1 MKTARFAALLAAAA
15 LVLPTVHAQQDY
27 PNRPIKWIVPYLAG
41 TGPDITVRITAEALS
56 DVLKEPVVVENR
68 AGAGGNLAA
77 EYVARAEPDGY
88 TLLASPPHLLTIN
101 PLLYKL
107 SFDPTKLA
115 PVSIIAMYP
124 NVLLAG
130 PKLRAA
136 SMPDVITQARE
147 RPGAIAIASQGNGTL
162 SHLAAELFKSMAK
175 IDLLHVPYKGTAP
188 AMTDLLGGQ
197 VELMFDNLITAMPH
211 VKSGKL
217 RLIGVGGER
226 RIAAFPD
233 VPAISEV
240 LPGFRSETW
249 MALVAPPATPSAI
262 TDKLSAAVRR
272 AVHEPDFERLITEMQ
287 AEPVGNSPRE
297 MAEVI
302 RQETE
307 RWSRVIRDARITIQ

>member
-1 MKTARFAALLAAAA
+1 MRFLVALLLVA
-15 LVLPTVHAQQDY
+15 LCLDAGAQAYPAKPVRVL
-27 PNRPIKWIVPYLAG
+27 VPFPPGG
-41 TGPDITVRITAEALS
+41 TADLLTRLTAEKMTAS
-56 DVLKEPVVVENR
+56 FGQQFVVENR

-77 EYVARAEPDGY
+77 EHVARAEPDGY

-107 SFDPTKLA
+107 SFDPTRLA

-136 SMPDVITQARE
+136 SLQEVIAQARE

-175 IDLLHVPYKGTAP
+175 VNLLHVPYKGTAP

-217 RLIGVGGER
+217 RLLGVAGER
-226 RIAAFPD
+226 RIGAFAD

-249 MALVAPPATPSAI
+249 MALVAPPGTPAAI
-262 TDKLSAAVRR
+262 TEKLSAAVRR
-272 AVHEPDFERLITEMQ
+272 AVGEPDFRRLLGELQ
-287 AEPVGNSPRE
+287 AEPVGNTPRE
-297 MAEVI
+297 MAEVV
-302 RQETE
+302 RQESE
-307 RWSRVIRDARITIQ
+307 RWSRVIREARITIE

>member
-1 MKTARFAALLAAAA
+1 
-15 LVLPTVHAQQDY
+15 
-27 PNRPIKWIVPYLAG
+27 
-41 TGPDITVRITAEALS
+41 VRILVPFPPGGTADLLTRLTAEKMTAS
-56 DVLKEPVVVENR
+56 FGQQFVVENR

-77 EYVARAEPDGY
+77 EHVSRAEPDGY

-101 PLLYKL
+101 PLLYRL

-115 PVSIIAMYP
+115 PVSIIATYP

-136 SMPDVITQARE
+136 TLQELIAQARE

-175 IDLLHVPYKGTAP
+175 VDLLHVPYKGTAP

-217 RLIGVGGER
+217 RLLGVAGER
-226 RIAAFPD
+226 RIGAFAD
-233 VPAISEV
+233 VPAINEV

-249 MALVAPPATPSAI
+249 MALVAPPGTPGAV
-262 TDKLSAAVRR
+262 TEKLSAAVRR
-272 AVHEPDFERLITEMQ
+272 AVDQPDFRRLLTELQ
-287 AEPVGNSPRE
+287 AEPVGNTPRE
-297 MAEVI
+297 MADVI
-302 RQETE
+302 RQESE
-307 RWSRVIRDARITIQ
+307 RWSRVIREAHITID

>member
-1 MKTARFAALLAAAA
+1 MTLAGALLTA
-15 LVLPTVHAQQDY
+15 TAQPY
-27 PNRPIKWIVPYLAG
+27 PAKPVRVIVPFPPGG
-41 TGPDITVRITAEALS
+41 TADLLTRLTAEKMTAS
-56 DVLKEPVVVENR
+56 FGQQFVVENR

-77 EYVARAEPDGY
+77 EHVARAEPDGY

-115 PVSIIAMYP
+115 PVSIIALYP

-136 SMPDVITQARE
+136 SIEELIAQARE

-175 IDLLHVPYKGTAP
+175 INLLHVPYKGTAP

-197 VELMFDNLITAMPH
+197 VELLFDNLITAMPY

-217 RLIGVGGER
+217 RLLGVAGER
-226 RIAAFPD
+226 RIGAFPD
-233 VPAISEV
+233 VPAMTEV

-249 MALVAPPATPSAI
+249 MALVAPPGTPAAI
-262 TDKLSAAVRR
+262 TEKLSAAVRR
-272 AVHEPDFERLITEMQ
+272 AVDEPDFKRLLTELQ
-287 AEPVGNSPRE
+287 AEPGGNTPRE
-297 MAEVI
+297 MAEVV
-302 RQETE
+302 RQESE
-307 RWSRVIRDARITIQ
+307 RWSRVIREAHITIE

>member
-1 MKTARFAALLAAAA
+1 MRLLIALALATASVGAAAQA
-15 LVLPTVHAQQDY
+15 YPSKPVRIIVPFPPGGTADLLSRLTAEKLTASLAQQF
-27 PNRPIKWIVPYLAG
+27 
-41 TGPDITVRITAEALS
+41 
-56 DVLKEPVVVENR
+56 VVENR

-107 SFDPTKLA
+107 AFDPA
-115 PVSIIAMYP
+115 RFVPISIIATYP

-130 PKLRAA
+130 PKLRAT
-136 SMPDVITQARE
+136 SITEVIAAARE
-147 RPGAIAIASQGNGTL
+147 RPGALAIASQGNGTS
-162 SHLAAELFKSMAK
+162 SHLSAELFKSMAG

-188 AMTDLLGGQ
+188 AITDLLGGQ

-217 RLIGVGGER
+217 RLLGVGGEQR
-226 RIAAFPD
+226 VAAFPE
-233 VPAISEV
+233 VPAITEL

-249 MALVAPPATPSAI
+249 MALAAPPGTPGVIAE
-262 TDKLSAAVRR
+262 KLSAAVGR
-272 AVHEPDFERLITEMQ
+272 AVREPDFTRLLTELQ
-287 AEPVGNSPRE
+287 AEPVGNTPSA

-302 RQETE
+302 RQDTA
-307 RWSRVIRDARITIQ
+307 RWTRVIRDARITIQ

>member
-1 MKTARFAALLAAAA
+1 MLFALAAFGAA
-15 LVLPTVHAQQDY
+15 AQTY
-27 PNRPIKWIVPYLAG
+27 PAKPVRVVVPFPPGG
-41 TGPDITVRITAEALS
+41 TADLLTRLTAEKMTAGFGQQF
-56 DVLKEPVVVENR
+56 VVENR

-77 EYVARAEPDGY
+77 EHVSRAEPDGY

-130 PKLRAA
+130 PKLKAA
-136 SMPDVITQARE
+136 SLQELIAQARE

-162 SHLAAELFKSMAK
+162 SHLAAELLKSMAK
-175 IDLLHVPYKGTAP
+175 INLLHVPYKGTAP

-197 VELMFDNLITAMPH
+197 VELLFDNLITAMPY

-217 RLIGVGGER
+217 RLLGVAGER
-226 RIAAFPD
+226 RIDAFPD
-233 VPAISEV
+233 VPAITEV

-249 MALVAPPATPSAI
+249 MALVAPHSTPRAI
-262 TDKLSAAVRR
+262 TEKLSAAVRR
-272 AVHEPDFERLITEMQ
+272 AVDEPDFRRLLTELQ
-287 AEPVGNSPRE
+287 AEPIGNTPRE
-297 MAEVI
+297 MAEVV
-302 RQETE
+302 RQESE
-307 RWSRVIRDARITIQ
+307 RWSRVIREAHVTID